1 MRFQKIE
8 CQVEIEIRS
17 DVTKILFWLDRDLL
31 VKRKL
36 FETETDVLAAE
47 SPLVASV
54 FVVRGDGNGDWSKYM
69 IVSILYKFSHIY
81 WNWFAYLN
89 FLALN
94 FGKSYYRNVAQIE
107 LLHSPA
113 DH

>member
-8 CQVEIEIRS
+8 CQVKIEIRS
-17 DVTKILFWLDRDLL
+17 DVSKFRKLFSFDRDLL

-54 FVVRGDGNGDWSKYM
+54 LVVRGDGNGD
-69 IVSILYKFSHIY
+69 
-81 WNWFAYLN
+81 
-89 FLALN
+89 
-94 FGKSYYRNVAQIE
+94 
-107 LLHSPA
+107 
-113 DH
+113 